1 MSARRS
7 ECLTMYRIDAP
18 RQRPESPPSDSCVEI
33 SATLVLVS
41 TLSVLTR
48 RPNGSLACMYLLM
61 DPRLIPPRLYP
72 PAALIRG
79 SYQIPVPSHCPTYGI
94 RGSVIRALSDDL
106 SACTVVWRIF
116 SLCSRRPISFPSMR
130 NELKYA
136 VARGTALVARG
147 QNLMMTLVS
156 TDGRVNVY
164 SGTYCAYERASTR
177 TLLTQRRP
185 RHLSPTRSHDSFHS
199 HVSTQLPYIP
209 HSIILSSVISRAMRT
224 DIHNELQ
231 R

>member
-1 MSARRS
+1 
-7 ECLTMYRIDAP
+7 MYVP
-18 RQRPESPPSDSCVEI
+18 
-33 SATLVLVS
+33 
-41 TLSVLTR
+41 
-48 RPNGSLACMYLLM
+48 M
-61 DPRLIPPRLYP
+61 DPRLIPARLYP

-94 RGSVIRALSDDL
+94 RGSVIRALSGDL

-116 SLCSRRPISFPSMR
+116 SLCSRRPISSPSMR

-147 QNLMMTLVS
+147 QNLMMTL
-156 TDGRVNVY
+156 
-164 SGTYCAYERASTR
+164 RASTR

-185 RHLSPTRSHDSFHS
+185 RHLSPTRSHDSFHF

-224 DIHNELQ
+224 DIYNELQ

>member
-1 MSARRS
+1 MSARQS

-33 SATLVLVS
+33 SATLVS

-48 RPNGSLACMYLLM
+48 RPNGFTGMYVPM

-94 RGSVIRALSDDL
+94 RGSVIRALSGDL

-185 RHLSPTRSHDSFHS
+185 RHLSPTRSHDSFHF

-224 DIHNELQ
+224 DIYNELQ